1 MAQAPFQLFDA
12 LDPATEAALRA
23 SIERFGVLVPIAV
36 DQHGNVLDGHH
47 RKRIAA
53 ELGVSWREDVHVVAD
68 EDEARSIAATLNT
81 DRRQL
86 DAEQRRKVVADLRQQ
101 GHSLR
106 AIGNA
111 VGVSQEQ
118 VRQDLATVKD
128 LTVPDRIIGKDGK
141 SRPAKRTVVPAKS
154 PNESKRAQDALA
166 SLDLDEIP
174 AKPLDTKRV
183 ERIAREAEAE
193 RRRAEPI
200 EPTTTTGDVELRH
213 GDFRR
218 VLTAGMTRTW
228 PWRHHVDNFLP
239 VPSGSLYWHLEPME
253 QSDEDEWDRLGFS
266 DLAGQV
272 DAIITDPPYP
282 GEYVDL
288 FGHLGAV
295 ASVILK
301 PGGVLVA
308 MTGQSYLP
316 DYLALLGQNLAYR
329 WTGCYQITGQRNRNH
344 GARVATGWKPLLIF
358 QKKGGDAPEFILDD
372 VFSSDANDKA
382 HHHWG
387 QSESGMAAIVERLT
401 KPGQLVVDPFLGGGT
416 TAVVCRDLGRRFVGC
431 DVDAGAV
438 RTARERMA

>member
-1 MAQAPFQLFDA
+1 MAQSPFQLFDA
-12 LDPATEAALRA
+12 LDPATDAALRA

-86 DAEQRRKVVADLRQQ
+86 DAERRRKVVADLRQK

-106 AIGNA
+106 AIGDA
-111 VGVSQEQ
+111 LGVSKDTVANDVAEAELSSG
-118 VRQDLATVKD
+118 RQ
-128 LTVPDRIIGKDGK
+128 LTPDRTIGKDGK

-193 RRRAEPI
+193 RRRAEPAEPVTRTSDGDI
-200 EPTTTTGDVELRH
+200 ELHH
-213 GDFRR
+213 GDFRE
-218 VLTAGMTRTW
+218 T
-228 PWRHHVDNFLP
+228 
-239 VPSGSLYWHLEPME
+239 
-253 QSDEDEWDRLGFS
+253 LGY
-266 DLAGQV
+266 LAGTV

-282 GEYVDL
+282 GEFVHL
-288 FGHLGAV
+288 FADLGAM
-295 ASVILK
+295 ASLILK
-301 PGGVLVA
+301 PGGLLIA
-308 MTGQSYLP
+308 MTGQTYLP
-316 DYLALLGQNLAYR
+316 HYLDLLRIGLNYR
-329 WTGCYQITGQRNRNH
+329 WTGCYQIPGQRNRNH

-358 QKKGGDAPEFILDD
+358 QSDGGGAPEFILDD
-372 VFSSDANDKA
+372 VFSSDADDKA

-387 QSESGMAAIVERLT
+387 QSESGMAAIVERCT